1 MSKGKYPYRCIRK
14 MRKHPATGFV
24 FVSNLD
30 YLMWQWYMCDTAE
43 SIEAKDPT
51 DGTPDVNG
59 GYVVMYF
66 ILSSP
71 DMFLLS

>member
-1 MSKGKYPYRCIRK
+1 

-51 DGTPDVNG
+51 DVNG
-59 GYVVMYF
+59 SYGVMYF